1 MNNITECLAR
11 IPRLLFKKTLF
22 VELDL
27 VEEIRKEARIQVEAK
42 IQRLQHE
49 EKEVRHI
56 VEAGKRGGEEI
67 EDIVLD

>member
-1 MNNITECLAR
+1 MDFQNKSKRYQKYQKGRFLASS
-11 IPRLLFKKTLF
+11 PK
-22 VELDL
+22 E
-27 VEEIRKEARIQVEAK
+27 EARTKLHE

>member
-1 MNNITECLAR
+1 MDALASMASNMVA
-11 IPRLLFKKTLF
+11 PLLKHLTYLMM
-22 VELDL
+22 
-27 VEEIRKEARIQVEAK
+27 
-42 IQRLQHE
+42 LQHE